1 MTKREVRILTISLLG
16 IQEKDVVV
24 DIGAGTGGLTMEAA
38 YAANEGRVYAVEAK
52 DAALE
57 LEKQNIEKFGAG
69 NVTIIPGKAPAVLDE
84 IKEKVD
90 KVIIGGQLE
99 AVLIWCKEHLNP
111 GGRLAANFVTMEN
124 ASLATTLMRKYFTDV
139 DMIQVGVSRGEFI
152 GGLTM
157 LKASNPIFIITGSV
171 E

>member
-57 LEKQNIEKFGAG
+57 LEKQNIEKF
-69 NVTIIPGKAPAVLDE
+69 
-84 IKEKVD
+84 D
-90 KVIIGGQLE
+90 KVIIGGTGGQLE
-99 AVLIWCKEHLNP
+99 AVFIWCKEHLNP